1 MIYISQCFER
11 YMGDILNSNL
21 CNTKKCLY
29 LLFRVNNKARGQS
42 SVRTIVSID
51 NCQCGQ
57 LSGGHLSGRTFV
69 QENYFKTYHV
79 GYRWKG
85 LDCNIV
91 NLPFILVVDKFKIK
105 RKTKICKKLIFDK
118 LSLF

>member
-1 MIYISQCFER
+1 MQVILLVYHWSESVGGHQTSTLAGLEDNRQC
-11 YMGDILNSNL
+11 
-21 CNTKKCLY
+21 
-29 LLFRVNNKARGQS
+29 GQS
-42 SVRTIVSID
+42 SVRTIASAD
-51 NCQCGQ
+51 NCHCGQ